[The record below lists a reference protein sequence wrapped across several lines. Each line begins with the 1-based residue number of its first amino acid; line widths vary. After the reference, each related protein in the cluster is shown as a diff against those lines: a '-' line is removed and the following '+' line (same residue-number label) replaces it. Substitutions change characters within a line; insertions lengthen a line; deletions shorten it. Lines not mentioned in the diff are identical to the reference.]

1 MADEPGI
8 RPVVLTM
15 VVPLLELTRF
25 MVPEENALVEGAEI
39 HPVLQ
44 QHGSLYVDN
53 DVKMRLKL
61 ELTRG

>member
-1 MADEPGI
+1 
-8 RPVVLTM
+8 
-15 VVPLLELTRF
+15 
-25 MVPEENALVEGAEI
+25 MVPEENALVKGAEI

-61 ELTRG
+61 ELTKG